1 MKAIAYPADVFEIR
15 AEKDGII
22 NGIKA
27 LAIGTAGMEMG
38 AGRKKLDDVI
48 DPAAGVLLKKTC
60 GERVEKG
67 DVIAVLYGRNHS
79 EAAEALVRDG
89 FVIGKAEDGTE
100 DHSIEVLLGDEWQCL
115 EIKDE
120 I

>member
-1 MKAIAYPADVFEIR
+1 MKEV
-15 AEKDGII
+15 
-22 NGIKA
+22 KA

-60 GERVEKG
+60 GEAVRKD
-67 DVIAVLYGRNHS
+67 DVLAVLYGRERS

-89 FVIGKAEDGTE
+89 IVIGEAEDGAA
-100 DHSIEVLLGDEWQCL
+100 DSGIEIFIDDRWELL